1 MKKIILC
8 SFVFLIALISCSD
21 DGKVSDGNEVVVDS
35 NETTITNVS
44 PLSGK
49 KNTQITIKG
58 TNFGTISSDIQVF
71 FGTMKAVIQSVKE
84 DEIIVSVPSMAP
96 DEAIKVVKGNKE
108 FVAGMF
114 EYIPTVTVSNIRKG
128 QVELFPNQL
137 AIDKLGN
144 VYFTV
149 NATDE
154 VDLISPSG
162 MYSNFVKELLV
173 GDALAIATDNS
184 NNVYIS
190 DLDGYIWK
198 VLPSGVKARILNDSG
213 NLIRLSG
220 PSGMCFDSKNNLF
233 VTDFNYGRIIKVTPV
248 GVVSIFVGTDQGFA
262 DGDRKTAKFY
272 QPNGIVSD
280 KQDNLYVADY
290 MNNRI
295 RKITPDGIVT
305 TLAGSSVRGRTDGTG
320 LNATFDRPRGITI
333 DKKNNLYITDYE
345 NNTIRRLSAKGKV
358 TTIAGGSFGFKN
370 GDGDFAEFARP
381 NGIAIT
387 PEGIIFV
394 ADELNGEL
402 RKIILE

>member
-1 MKKIILC
+1 MKKIILF

-21 DGKVSDGNEVVVDS
+21 DGKVSDGNEVIIDS
-35 NETTITNVS
+35 KETTITSAS

-49 KNTQITIKG
+49 KNAQITIKG
-58 TNFGTISSDIQVF
+58 TNLGTNSTDVQVF
-71 FGTMKAVIQSVKE
+71 FGDVNAVVQSVKE
-84 DEIIVSVPSMAP
+84 DEVVVSVPSMAP

-128 QVELFPNQL
+128 QVELFPNQV

-173 GDALAIATDNS
+173 GNALAIATDNS

-198 VLPSGVKARILNDSG
+198 VMPSGVKARILNDSG

-333 DKKNNLYITDYE
+333 DKKDNLYITDYE

>member
-8 SFVFLIALISCSD
+8 SLLFLIVLISCSD
-21 DGKVSDGNEVVVDS
+21 DGKVNDGNEVVLDS
-35 NETTITNVS
+35 KETAITSAS

-49 KNTQITIKG
+49 KNSLITIKG
-58 TNFGTISSDIQVF
+58 INLGTNSSDIKVF
-71 FGTMKAVIQSVKE
+71 FGTMEAIVQSVKE
-84 DEIIVSVPSMAP
+84 DEIVVLVPSSAP

-108 FVAGMF
+108 FVVGMF

-154 VDLISPSG
+154 VDLFSPSG
-162 MYSNFVKELLV
+162 MLSNFVKELLV
-173 GDALAIATDNS
+173 SNALAITTDNS
-184 NNVYIS
+184 DNVYVS

-198 VLPSGVKARILNDSG
+198 VLPSGVKARILNNSG
-213 NLIRLSG
+213 NLIRLSS

-233 VTDFNYGRIIKVTPV
+233 VTDFNYGRIIKVTPA
-248 GVVSIFVGTDQGFA
+248 GVVSIFVGSDEGFA

-290 MNNRI
+290 KNNRI

-305 TLAGSSVRGRTDGTG
+305 TLAGSSKRGRTDGMG
-320 LNATFDRPRGITI
+320 LNATFDGPRGITI
-333 DKKNNLYITDYE
+333 DKKNNLFITDYE
-345 NNTIRRLSAKGKV
+345 NNSIRRLSAKGKV

-370 GDGDFAEFARP
+370 GDGDYAEFARP

-394 ADELNGEL
+394 ADEVNGEL